1 MNKFVKVLLMLV
13 LTLGTGLLI
22 AWVFKKLFK

>member
-13 LTLGTGLLI
+13 LTLGIGLLI
-22 AWVFKKLFK
+22 VWVFKKLFK